1 MIMSPWSIQ
10 FRFSAAQGAAILPT
24 RMYSKVESMQ
34 RTANHWQARCR
45 PNRGSFL
52 GWNRMK
58 SSRCTTARVLI
69 PVFIVTL
76 TAIVGVVAT
85 FAQSKRNRA
94 AKEFMREKLELSQ
107 RVLEGV
113 ATEDYDL
120 IIAKGT
126 RLSAM
131 SQEAD
136 WRVFEN
142 PDYEQQSAIFRQHV
156 NSLVKA
162 AKDKNLDSAT
172 LAYVRV
178 TMSCVDC
185 HKVVRGKLVASAD
198 GSRATALTGRRRWI
212 ECGSRSATNGMQ
224 LPSMAQCAARQAAIL
239 SMAMNE

>member
-1 MIMSPWSIQ
+1 
-10 FRFSAAQGAAILPT
+10 
-24 RMYSKVESMQ
+24 
-34 RTANHWQARCR
+34 
-45 PNRGSFL
+45 
-52 GWNRMK
+52 MK

-162 AKDKNLDSAT
+162 AKGQNLDSAT

-178 TMSCVDC
+178 TMSCVDW

-198 GSRATALTGRRRWI
+198 GLPATTLTGRRSWI
-212 ECGSRSATNGMQ
+212 ERGCQSATNDKQ
-224 LPSMAQCAARQAAIL
+224 SPNMAQSSAREAAIL
-239 SMAMNE
+239 TMAMNE